1 MLSKRFGGLLRSA
14 AVNTPVL
21 RIQVFQGPAL
31 QCEFQTPLGR
41 SCRVR
46 LGKSQS
52 IELPLPFSMFP
63 NDVLLFSVTKWG
75 AKVYL
80 DPRIDGFVSD
90 GQRFGEVRDFIAPR
104 GALKE
109 LASILEPLE
118 VPIPLGSRGALEIAG
133 YTVVF
138 RVEKLK
144 PRQIKA
150 KIKGAPKAPF
160 ALPETQS
167 TLEKTGFLFAV
178 LATILVTVPAVQWL
192 NKAPLKEFKSMSD
205 LSPFLAAEIIHADH
219 FQILPWVFGQ
229 EFDSPQIVS
238 QSLIWVDELRK
249 KWGAE
254 DSGLK
259 YETNL
264 PQLRG
269 FSSPENVAL
278 RRKGLQDALDQ
289 EWKQVAQQRDL
300 AAPGNFIKGQ
310 TSYAPMKVVVSG
322 GERGSLSE
330 RVRAKLEKLN
340 RTHAAVV
347 SLIET
352 EHAYL
357 KGHFGTMN
365 AEISQIFDPPKEP
378 GLFFR
383 LAEKSFSVERENFH
397 AAESF
402 ASLARGKQK
411 TNKPDASVESSPS
424 ENEAALVWSE
434 DSLTLPNVLN
444 LSFEQNLSGSEGD
457 LLRNAKL
464 SLGTLAPPPVPKP
477 VPKIDMREV
486 EAYVRGRSAEVKSCY
501 DVALS
506 RNPRLGGAVMWR
518 WTIAG
523 NGRVVRA
530 KVANSSVGDSQFLK
544 CLENKIRAWNLPR
557 PVNGTITISF
567 PFRFVVRENTETL
580 ERIAR

>member
-1 MLSKRFGGLLRSA
+1 MLFQRLGGLLGT
-14 AVNTPVL
+14 AVADSSVL

-31 QCEFQTPLGR
+31 QCEFQTPLAR
-41 SCRVR
+41 TCRVR
-46 LGKSQS
+46 LGKSQN
-52 IELPLPFSMFP
+52 IELPLPFSLFP

-75 AKVYL
+75 ARVYL

-118 VPIPLGSRGALEIAG
+118 VSIPLGSRGALEISG

-138 RVEKLK
+138 RVEKIK
-144 PRQIKA
+144 PQQPRA

-160 ALPETQS
+160 ALPESQS
-167 TLEKTGFLFAV
+167 MLEKTGFLFGV
-178 LATILVTVPAVQWL
+178 LATILVTVPAVHWL
-192 NKAPLKEFKSMSD
+192 NKAPLKEFRSISD
-205 LSPFLAAEIIHADH
+205 LSPHLAAEIIHADH

-229 EFDSPQIVS
+229 EFNSPEIVS

-249 KWGAE
+249 KWSTE
-254 DSGLK
+254 DLGLK
-259 YETNL
+259 YETSL

-269 FSSPENVAL
+269 FSSPRNVAL
-278 RRKGLQDALDQ
+278 RRKGLADALDE
-289 EWKQVAQQRDL
+289 EWNQVAQQRDS
-300 AAPGNFIKGQ
+300 AALGNFVKGQ
-310 TSYAPMKVVVSG
+310 TSYAPMRVVVSG

-330 RVRAKLEKLN
+330 RVRARLEKLN
-340 RTHAAVV
+340 KTHAAVV

-365 AEISQIFDPPKEP
+365 AEINQIFDPPKEP

-383 LAEKSFSVERENFH
+383 LSEKSFSIERDNFH
-397 AAESF
+397 VAESF
-402 ASLARGKQK
+402 AALARGKQK
-411 TNKPDASVESSPS
+411 PDYLNVRADAPAND
-424 ENEAALVWSE
+424 NEAVLVWSK
-434 DSLTLPNVLN
+434 DSLTLPSVLN
-444 LSFEQNLSGSEGD
+444 SSFAPIFSGSED
-457 LLRNAKL
+457 ELLKNARL

-477 VPKIDMREV
+477 VAKIDMREV

-506 RNPRLGGAVMWR
+506 RNPRLGGSVVWR

-530 KVANSSVGDSQFLK
+530 KVANSSIGDPRFLK
-544 CLENKIRAWNLPR
+544 CLEEKIKVWNLPR
-557 PVNGTITISF
+557 PVNGAITISF
-567 PFRFVVRENTETL
+567 PFRFVVRENIETL